1 MRVRKLCCGNAFLV
15 GGVKASIADI
25 VHYCSGE
32 QVGILEHKS
41 QGAAEVRLLYFVDID
56 IVVAYFSVLDIVEAV
71 DKVRD
76 GGLSGTG

>member
-1 MRVRKLCCGNAFLV
+1 MCICELCCGDTLLV
-15 GGVKASIADI
+15 GGIKASVADI

-32 QVGILEHKS
+32 QVGVLEHKS
-41 QGAAEVRLLYFVDID
+41 QRTAEVRLLYFVDID

-76 GGLSGTG
+76 GGLSSTG